1 MSEIEETNLE
11 ELESEDYEWIDDDDD
26 EDILEDDFSEDDEEL
41 EEEDSD
47 FLEDGEELLD
57 DEYLLEE
64 EDFEEGSPDL
74 REEIKSA
81 LDSDSSIAREYKST
95 FSEDERISTVLNL
108 RSDSFTITHSTVSLL
123 ELSPTLPLKESRKQT
138 YKGLT
143 QSVKELGILTPI
155 HVMLT
160 EGYKSY
166 LESGETEPWT
176 KEEFGDKY
184 ILIDGFRRVWAGLT
198 NKMEYAPAVIWD
210 FNDMDLAMELLTP
223 LSLLLNKTQRRDW
236 SEVWGLYQILE
247 TTALMTPAT
256 LEYLLQLEPGDAMKL
271 KDVMLSGYD
280 EVIEGLINEGKTL
293 QQSYNALQKL
303 RKEENQLELDDQRS
317 LSDIEGADGV
327 VGDVTSGN
335 GQLSYE
341 EVKKLLEFD
350 ESDIDNMTDEEFI
363 DLAGAEGEGVEIDR
377 RKGEDIPRELKQAA
391 LSRDNYTCQI
401 SGTGLDSGLGMTL
414 ALSVLQV
421 HHIIPLYLG
430 GKNTLDNLVTVRMDL
445 HTWIHVAERLGGKIG
460 MSPEQFR
467 SMEHDKKKELY
478 GALQY
483 GKLIVDEA
491 KRQGKSTT
499 DRALQ
504 QASYEATRFKMP
516 GTDLKE
522 NIEAISLGS

>member
-1 MSEIEETNLE
+1 MQDTAHNDFELDDFEEETFSTGS
-11 ELESEDYEWIDDDDD
+11 ELGGNRFEDD
-26 EDILEDDFSEDDEEL
+26 EDEFVRASDFEEEEFGDDL
-41 EEEDSD
+41 EEDS
-47 FLEDGEELLD
+47 F
-57 DEYLLEE
+57 EE
-64 EDFEEGSPDL
+64 EGTHPDL
-74 REEIKSA
+74 RAEMQQAI
-81 LDSDSSIAREYKST
+81 DSGSSIASEYQST
-95 FSEDERISTVLNL
+95 FTEAERISTVLNL
-108 RSDSFTITHSTVSLL
+108 RSDSFTITHGTVSML
-123 ELSPTLPLKESRKQT
+123 ELSPTLPIKDSRKQT

-160 EGYKSY
+160 EGYKQY
-166 LESGETEPWT
+166 LKDVEEGYETEEWS

-247 TTALMTPAT
+247 TTALMTPST

-280 EVIEGLINEGKTL
+280 EVIEGLIHEGKSL

-350 ESDIDNMTDEEFI
+350 ESD
-363 DLAGAEGEGVEIDR
+363 GR
-377 RKGEDIPRELKQAA
+377 RVHRPSRWKGRRC
-391 LSRDNYTCQI
+391 SHR
-401 SGTGLDSGLGMTL
+401 
-414 ALSVLQV
+414 
-421 HHIIPLYLG
+421 
-430 GKNTLDNLVTVRMDL
+430 
-445 HTWIHVAERLGGKIG
+445 
-460 MSPEQFR
+460 
-467 SMEHDKKKELY
+467 
-478 GALQY
+478 
-483 GKLIVDEA
+483 
-491 KRQGKSTT
+491 
-499 DRALQ
+499 
-504 QASYEATRFKMP
+504 
-516 GTDLKE
+516 
-522 NIEAISLGS
+522 